1 MGMTHAD
8 VEQKTFST
16 ALRGYDLDEV
26 DDFLD
31 EVVGTIREL
40 QDQIVEAKA
49 EPPTAT
55 PAPAPDE
62 SAIGRALVTAQT
74 TADTMIADAK
84 SDAEQIRVDAQT
96 EADSW
101 ADERDARKAEANEEM
116 EELTRHVAGVR
127 TQLAVLATAV
137 ADRLDEMDGT
147 IGNNANIDMETD
159 FSEGETAEDDQPE
172 GKEWSSDEAD
182 DDGSPDEESD
192 DRDSDD
198 ADDESD
204 DEDVSSTDEDDTD
217 A

>member
-1 MGMTHAD
+1 MGMTPAD

-31 EVVGTIREL
+31 EVVSTLREL
-40 QDQIVEAKA
+40 KDQIVEAKA
-49 EPPTAT
+49 EPTPV

-74 TADTMIADAK
+74 TADTMIADAQTE
-84 SDAEQIRVDAQT
+84 AEQIRADAQT

-116 EELTRHVAGVR
+116 AELTRHVTGVR

-147 IGNNANIDMETD
+147 IGDSASIDMETD
-159 FSEGETAEDDQPE
+159 PSEGETAEDDQPE
-172 GKEWSSDEAD
+172 DKEWSSDEAD
-182 DDGSPDEESD
+182 DGGSPDEESN
-192 DRDSDD
+192 DRDS
-198 ADDESD
+198 DDESD